1 MANKTSFTPE
11 EWAVLREAP
20 HMTAMAT
27 AMSGSSGL
35 FGTLAEGVA
44 LTQSL
49 VEGLNS
55 DNELIRSLT
64 ARDEA
69 MESQKVLRSRLQE
82 LVQGKKFEE
91 AQVGIRDAALA
102 RVREAV
108 DLLGRKSPADVES
121 YRSFVQGIGKRVAES
136 AKEGGFL
143 GFGGERVSAGEKDML
158 AKLDGALGLHSA

>member
-1 MANKTSFTPE
+1 MANKTGFTAE

-35 FGTLAEGVA
+35 FGTLAEGMA

-49 VEGLNS
+49 VEGLNNE
-55 DNELIRSLT
+55 NELIRSLT

-69 MESQKVLRSRLQE
+69 MESQKVLRTKLQQ
-82 LVQGKKFEE
+82 LVQGKKFDE
-91 AQVGIRDAALA
+91 AQAAIRDAALA

-108 DLLGRKSPADVES
+108 DLLGRKSPADVEA

-143 GFGGERVSAGEKDML
+143 GFGGERISAGEKDML
-158 AKLDGALGLHSA
+158 AKLDGALGSRTA